1 MEKLDAG
8 QCAALLDDIERAMR
22 DETLTNEEVAERAG
36 IDEGTVRNVRN
47 GKSRVYAT
55 FEKICVALNIP
66 IKEVLDRHRAENSFS
81 SSQLGGYRL
90 QIFSLCLGSFT
101 TLRPDADERQGAI
114 ERYRTDIW
122 WDEKASCFAFK
133 ESCRRAESGQ
143 IYIPPSSAF
152 LYLMTI
158 RDGYVRTVIA
168 STMHYLDREMYGIEL
183 AQLRISAIGNNYTPV
198 IRPIVF
204 MKDDEASE
212 MPSIVHPGDQD
223 YERYRQML
231 LRANDYVGR
240 IEP

>member
-8 QCAALLDDIERAMR
+8 QCGALLDDIEREMR
-22 DETLTNEEVAERAG
+22 SQALTNEEVAERAG
-36 IDEGTVRNVRN
+36 VDEGTIRNVRN
-47 GKSRVYAT
+47 GKSRVYET
-55 FEKICVALNIP
+55 FKKVCVALDIP
-66 IKEVLDRHRAENSFS
+66 IDEVLDRHRKENSFS
-81 SSQLGGYRL
+81 PSQLGGYRL

-101 TLRPDADERQGAI
+101 TIRPDADERQGAI
-114 ERYRTDIW
+114 ECYRTDIW
-122 WDEKASCFAFK
+122 WDDRASCFAFK

-158 RDGYVRTVIA
+158 RDGYVRTVVA
-168 STMHYLDREMYGIEL
+168 STMHHTDREMYGIEL

-204 MKDDEASE
+204 IKDDKASE
-212 MPSIVHPGDQD
+212 IPSVCRSGDLE
-223 YERYRQML
+223 YERYRDML
-231 LRANDYVGR
+231 RRANDYVGR